1 MRPPLLSVDGE
12 TEEVT
17 CLLQRSLGGDGRDD
31 VKRVGYSLTYDDAI
45 FHWSYKVI
53 QGN

>member
-31 VKRVGYSLTYDDAI
+31 VKRVGYSLTYDGAI

-53 QGN
+53 QEN